1 MRGFAEKDGIG
12 WSGAQASTSW
22 TQARTK
28 KKAFE
33 SLTEAVQL
41 WFESC
46 IERSVLDIALR
57 ETGFEKVLARRRG
70 FTGDRLRLCPKWNKD
85 AIFRKIAIEVKAKDK
100 GKSSPDQKLNCETRS
115 RYLWFQNSA
124 SPR

>member
-1 MRGFAEKDGIG
+1 MSQADAISGYSIRLDAWFRREG
-12 WSGAQASTSW
+12 WDWLVWCPSIDIM

-46 IERSVLDIALR
+46 IERGVLDIALR
-57 ETGFEKVLARRRG
+57 ETGFEQVRSG
-70 FTGDRLRLCPKWNKD
+70 SEG
-85 AIFRKIAIEVKAKDK
+85 K
-100 GKSSPDQKLNCETRS
+100 GKE
-115 RYLWFQNSA
+115 
-124 SPR
+124 